1 MLRHCETQNTDLR
14 RRGWH
19 MTIDLGYSMRT
30 RKREGKSDHTF
41 FQITLL
47 KNNIVVKGE
56 RSLHWWPCGVEAC
69 ECRCREVNYAYDAW
83 HTFSWEK
90 DHEHEAHVGGSMFG
104 LQKANQKVIHTEIGL
119 DLMSLRQRDKP
130 RCSKLKGLVLTVNL
144 HFFFGLFSEGQI

>member
-56 RSLHWWPCGVEAC
+56 RSLH
-69 ECRCREVNYAYDAW
+69 
-83 HTFSWEK
+83 
-90 DHEHEAHVGGSMFG
+90 
-104 LQKANQKVIHTEIGL
+104 
-119 DLMSLRQRDKP
+119 
-130 RCSKLKGLVLTVNL
+130 
-144 HFFFGLFSEGQI
+144 